1 MFVYC
6 HLELVAADVPELA
19 REFHRRFASDH
30 SLAHGEEVVAL
41 AGLASPAHLRSDPTA
56 AKLRQ
61 NRMPVRCCQYTFD
74 LLVKYLHV
82 ANQMALLSILNK
94 RVVVTVT
101 DGDPAPEVDEAARAA
116 RSTITGIGPPSFVDA
131 FNAKKTGRW
140 GMLEQSVEV
149 QAMDEFEEERARAEK
164 EEGDGDDEKDAKP
177 MSKRSKA
184 AAEKAKREAE
194 EKERLEQE
202 AGGGAPQ
209 KYVPTIVKSEIPVPE
224 LSYQTRLDAMEDAR
238 YRASVGADAP
248 PSVAFYTFT
257 HAHGHLNCATVSRDA
272 AIVAG
277 GFADSAVRV
286 WDMNKAVPGGDG
298 DAYETDPE
306 SRARWAAKDAALDA
320 PAAERGEGKELDT
333 AMADASAVPEPR
345 GAGVPNTG
353 APNEGVSEA
362 ELASGA
368 RPARGARL
376 ARPTPSTEY
385 VGHASAVHG
394 VSLSPGNEFLLS
406 CSRDTTVRV
415 WSLELETCLAAYRG
429 HEAPVWDVRW
439 CDRGH
444 YFATASNDKTARVWA
459 MDSPTPRRVMT
470 GHLAD
475 VDCVAWHPNVNY
487 IATGSADKTVRMW
500 DVATGE
506 CVRVFVGHVS
516 GVRALAL
523 SPDGKSLASASEDGQ
538 VLAWD
543 LGTARQTH
551 AFVGHRGPVY
561 SLDYAG
567 GGRGNLLASGG
578 ADETV
583 RLWDTAVGV
592 DLADAAKKGQN
603 ARKGASGGIA
613 PVAPKARGPTKTL
626 RTKSTPVCAVS
637 FTGRNLLMAMGA
649 RAPSSKA
656 A

>member
-82 ANQMALLSILNK
+82 ANQMALLSILNA
-94 RVVVTVT
+94 RVAVTVT
-101 DGDPAPEVDEAARAA
+101 DGDPAPEADEAARAA

-131 FNAKKTGRW
+131 FNAKKSSCRW
-140 GMLEQSVEV
+140 GVLEQSVEV
-149 QAMDEFEEERARAEK
+149 RAMDEFEEERARAEK

-184 AAEKAKREAE
+184 AAEKTRREAE
-194 EKERLEQE
+194 EKDEKD
-202 AGGGAPQ
+202 APRP
-209 KYVPTIVKSEIPVPE
+209 YVPTIVKSEIPVPE
-224 LSYQTRLDAMEDAR
+224 LAYQTRLDAVEDAR
-238 YRASVGADAP
+238 YRAELGAEAGKKM

-257 HAHGHLNCATVSRDA
+257 HAHGFLNCATVSRDA

-286 WDMNKAVPGGDG
+286 WDMNKAVPGGA

-306 SRARWAAKDAALDA
+306 SRARRAAKDAALDA
-320 PAAERGEGKELDT
+320 PAAERGEGGDDATMAEAEKAEARDVGALHADT
-333 AMADASAVPEPR
+333 AAEP
-345 GAGVPNTG
+345 TG
-353 APNEGVSEA
+353 G
-362 ELASGA
+362 
-368 RPARGARL
+368 RQTRGARL

>member
-82 ANQMALLSILNK
+82 ANQMALLSILNA
-94 RVVVTVT
+94 RVAVTVT
-101 DGDPAPEVDEAARAA
+101 DGDPAPEADEAARAA

-131 FNAKKTGRW
+131 FNAKKSSCRW
-140 GMLEQSVEV
+140 GVLEQSVEV
-149 QAMDEFEEERARAEK
+149 RAMDEFEEERARAEK

-184 AAEKAKREAE
+184 AAEKTRREAE
-194 EKERLEQE
+194 EKDEKDTPR
-202 AGGGAPQ
+202 P
-209 KYVPTIVKSEIPVPE
+209 YVPTIVKSEIPVPE
-224 LSYQTRLDAMEDAR
+224 LAYQTRLDAVEDAR
-238 YRASVGADAP
+238 YRAELGVEAGKKM

-257 HAHGHLNCATVSRDA
+257 HAHGFLNCATVSRDA

-286 WDMNKAVPGGDG
+286 WDMNKAVPGGADV
-298 DAYETDPE
+298 YETDPE
-306 SRARWAAKDAALDA
+306 SRARRAAKDAEMDA
-320 PAAERGEGKELDT
+320 PAAERGEGGGDAT
-333 AMADASAVPEPR
+333 MADAEKQPLVEETGVQNPNADTRPS
-345 GAGVPNTG
+345 GAGPANVAG
-353 APNEGVSEA
+353 DAPT
-362 ELASGA
+362 
-368 RPARGARL
+368 RGARL

>member
-30 SLAHGEEVVAL
+30 ELAHGEETIAL

-56 AKLRQ
+56 LKLKQ

-94 RVVVTVT
+94 HVAVTVT
-101 DGDPAPEVDEAARAA
+101 DGDPAPEADEAARAA

-140 GMLEQSVEV
+140 GVLEQSVEV

-194 EKERLEQE
+194 EKERLERE
-202 AGGGAPQ
+202 AGNGAPRP
-209 KYVPTIVKSEIPVPE
+209 YVPTIVESEIPVPE
-224 LSYQTRLDAMEDAR
+224 LAYQTRLDAVEDAR
-238 YRASVGADAP
+238 YRAELGAEAGQKM

-257 HAHGHLNCATVSRDA
+257 HAHGFLNCATVSRDA

-286 WDMNKAVPGGDG
+286 WDMNKAVPGGADV
-298 DAYETDPE
+298 YETDPE
-306 SRARWAAKDAALDA
+306 SRARRAAKDAEMDA
-320 PAAERGEGKELDT
+320 PAAERGEGGG
-333 AMADASAVPEPR
+333 DATMVDAEKRSLVETIQTIQ
-345 GAGVPNTG
+345 N
-353 APNEGVSEA
+353 PNESEQ
-362 ELASGA
+362 
-368 RPARGARL
+368 PPTRGARL

-394 VSLSPGNEFLLS
+394 VSLSPGDEFLLS
-406 CSRDTTVRV
+406 CSRDTTVRL
-415 WSLELETCLAAYRG
+415 WSLELKTCLAAYRG
-429 HEAPVWDVRW
+429 HEAPVWDVTW

-444 YFATASNDKTARVWA
+444 YFATASYDKTARVWA
-459 MDSPTPRRVMT
+459 MDSPSPRRVMV
-470 GHLAD
+470 GHLSD
-475 VDCVAWHPNVNY
+475 VDCVAWHPNANY
-487 IATGSADKTVRMW
+487 IATGSADRTVRMW
-500 DVATGE
+500 DVASGE
-506 CVRVFVGHVS
+506 CVRIFVGHAA

-523 SPDGKSLASASEDGQ
+523 SPDGKSVASAADDGE
-538 VLAWD
+538 VLVWD

-603 ARKGASGGIA
+603 ARKGASGGTA
-613 PVAPKARGPTKTL
+613 PLAPKARGPTKTT